1 VPIFLS
7 ALENYMCTSIVTH
20 IDGPLYPSCT
30 SLILVAVNVKAW
42 SEGRLVCLS
51 KNIDNMNAVI
61 SASNQYD
68 MIVEVAEHENWNVM
82 QYALAYLPLQ
92 VLMNDY
98 DHILIKKNVYELKV
112 AAALSAQSLSLM
124 SEEYIESLKTGENDA
139 L

>member
-1 VPIFLS
+1 
-7 ALENYMCTSIVTH
+7 
-20 IDGPLYPSCT
+20 
-30 SLILVAVNVKAW
+30 
-42 SEGRLVCLS
+42 
-51 KNIDNMNAVI
+51 
-61 SASNQYD
+61 

-124 SEEYIESLKTGENDA
+124 SEEYIDSLKTGENDA